1 MIRILS
7 TSGHGTIG
15 AALSLDDLSSA
26 FKDLD
31 NLLWIDFAG
40 EPLAQVEAILKDV
53 FNFHPLAIDDALN
66 ENHAPKVNDWQDY
79 LFIVLRA
86 AHFSGDQ
93 VQELL
98 TRELDIFMGPNYIV
112 TYSQEASE
120 TLDRLWAVCQQDQS
134 WMKQGI
140 SHMLYWIADELV
152 SKSVGAV
159 ESMQVELDQIE
170 DQLFDEATPD
180 TLERIFTLKRNTLHL
195 RRIVV
200 PQKDVLNKLA
210 RNNYQVI
217 KSADRIFF
225 RDVSD
230 HLLQLDILLDDMV
243 VLVSG
248 TRETY
253 MSVVNNRI
261 NDIMKTLTVI
271 TAFFM
276 PLAFITGFFGMNFFQ
291 PVMPFAPWTGS
302 TAFFAALAAMLLA
315 PLLMFTWMRHRSW
328 I

>member
-7 TSGHGTIG
+7 KNEQGVIG
-15 AALSLDDLSSA
+15 AALPIDDLSSA
-26 FKDLD
+26 LKEPD
-31 NLLWIDFAG
+31 NLLWLDFAG
-40 EPLAQVEAILKDV
+40 EPLAQVEEILKNV

-86 AHFSGDQ
+86 AHFTSGPG
-93 VQELL
+93 QELL
-98 TRELDIFMGPNYIV
+98 TPKLDIFLGPNYIV
-112 TYSQEASE
+112 TYSKKRSE
-120 TLDRLWAVCQQDQS
+120 MLDRLWAVCQKDRS

-140 SHMLYWIADELV
+140 SRVLYWIADELV
-152 SKSVGAV
+152 SESVSTV

-170 DQLFDEATPD
+170 DQLFNEATPD

-200 PQKDVLNKLA
+200 PQKDALTKLA

-217 KSADRIFF
+217 KKVDRIFF
-225 RDVSD
+225 RDVYD

-243 VLVSG
+243 ILVSG
-248 TRETY
+248 TRDTY
-253 MSVVNNRI
+253 MSVINNRI

-291 PVMPFAPWTGS
+291 PVVPFASWTGS
-302 TAFFAALAAMLLA
+302 TAFFTALAAMLVT